1 MTYFRYKFIRNNV
14 LGNMLAGKE
23 INEAGYSS
31 KDLQS
36 KGRGGEKYLE
46 LVIDPK
52 DL

>member
-1 MTYFRYKFIRNNV
+1 
-14 LGNMLAGKE
+14 MLAGKE
-23 INEAGYSS
+23 INKAGYIS

-52 DL
+52 DLWPRAFNSAPSFN